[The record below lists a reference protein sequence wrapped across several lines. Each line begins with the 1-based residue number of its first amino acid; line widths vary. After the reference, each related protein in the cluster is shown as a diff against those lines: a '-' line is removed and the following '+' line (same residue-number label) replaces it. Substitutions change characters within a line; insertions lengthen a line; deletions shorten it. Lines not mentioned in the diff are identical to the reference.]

1 MYVHGIPGAR
11 RSDCGR
17 EHLSDVARLFYE
29 KKDGRSFFLH
39 SSIAAAGCH

>member
-17 EHLSDVARLFYE
+17 EHLSDVARQLSVFVGSKRE
-29 KKDGRSFFLH
+29 FFENL
-39 SSIAAAGCH
+39 SCS